1 MTASPISK
9 PLDVS
14 GITLARDVPASGWQ
28 ARLALAFENR
38 GGTTVLSRR
47 EHWGPLRIQK
57 PLYPEGAEVC
67 HGILL
72 HPPGGI
78 AGGDVLEMELAV
90 GQGAH
95 ALITTPGASK
105 WYRSPGMLA
114 TQRVQ
119 LAVAPGGILE
129 WFPQEA
135 IVFNGARARM
145 ETRVSLAADACF
157 LGWEITCLGRR
168 ASGERFEAG
177 VLNLATYIEREGRPL
192 WMERGELEG
201 GGRLLQSP
209 AGWAGFSVSAT
220 FHAVHVGM
228 DSACLTACRAV
239 RPQEEGARFG
249 VTRFPE
255 MLVARYLGHSA
266 ESARNWCVNLWRHL
280 RPALLK
286 REGVLPRIWS
296 T

>member
-1 MTASPISK
+1 MTAFPILK
-9 PLDVS
+9 PSDVS
-14 GITLARDVPASGWQ
+14 GTNFAADISTKGWRAQ
-28 ARLALAFENR
+28 LALTFENR

-47 EHWGPLRIQK
+47 THLGPLRVQK
-57 PLYPEGAEVC
+57 PLYPEGPEVC
-67 HGILL
+67 HGIVL

-78 AGGDVLEMELAV
+78 AGGDVLEMEVAV

-95 ALITTPGASK
+95 AFITTPGAGK
-105 WYRSPGMLA
+105 WYRSPGALA
-114 TQRVQ
+114 RQGVRLQ
-119 LAVAPGGILE
+119 VAADGVLE

-135 IVFNGARARM
+135 IVFNGARAKT
-145 ETRVSLAADACF
+145 ETRVVLAAGAYF
-157 LGWEITCLGRR
+157 LGWELTCLGRR
-168 ASGERFEAG
+168 ASGERFDGG
-177 VLNLATYIEREGRPL
+177 VLNHATHIEREGRPL
-192 WMERGELEG
+192 WTERGQLEG

-209 AGWAGFSVSAT
+209 VGWAGFSVSAT

-228 DSACLTACRAV
+228 DSACLTACRAI

-266 ESARNWCVNLWRHL
+266 ESARNWCVDLWRLL

>member
-1 MTASPISK
+1 MTASPIRK
-9 PLDVS
+9 RPEVS
-14 GITLARDVPASGWQ
+14 GTTLARDVRATGWR
-28 ARLALAFENR
+28 AHLALTFENR

-47 EHWGPLRIQK
+47 VHLGPLRVQK
-57 PLYPEGAEVC
+57 PLYPEGPEVC
-67 HGILL
+67 HGIVL

-95 ALITTPGASK
+95 AFITTPGASK
-105 WYRSPGMLA
+105 WYRSPGLLA
-114 TQRVQ
+114 RQRIE
-119 LAVAPGGILE
+119 LEVAAGGVLE

-135 IVFNGARARM
+135 IVFNGAQARTK
-145 ETRVSLAADACF
+145 TRVTLAADACF
-157 LGWEITCLGRR
+157 MGWELTCLGRR
-168 ASGERFEAG
+168 ASGERFDDG
-177 VLNLATYIEREGRPL
+177 VLNHATHIAREGRPL
-192 WMERGELEG
+192 WTERGQLEG

-209 AGWAGFSVSAT
+209 VGWAGFSVSAT

-228 DSACLTACRAV
+228 DSACLTACRAI
-239 RPQEEGARFG
+239 RPEEEGARFG

-266 ESARNWCVNLWRHL
+266 ESARNWCTSLWRHL